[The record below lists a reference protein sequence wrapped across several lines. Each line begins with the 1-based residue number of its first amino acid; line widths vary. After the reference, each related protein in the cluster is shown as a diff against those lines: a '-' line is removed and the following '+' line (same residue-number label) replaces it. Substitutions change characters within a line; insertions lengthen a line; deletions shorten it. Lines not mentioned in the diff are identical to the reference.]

1 MFNELDEELKQM
13 DEIEKHTNRK
23 VEKALS
29 LSDPIQSMPKEKFLV
44 IRENTSLEVTLDKL
58 QQYHLG
64 CVVIEED
71 DKVTGIFTERDVL
84 MKVLGNRLDFTTEFV
99 KEYMTKNPHRLQMD
113 DPLAYALNLMVDGG
127 FRHVPI
133 VDDHDKTVGLI
144 SMQDVVNHLG
154 NFFYDE
160 VMNLPPIPLRKQTRR
175 EGG

>member
-1 MFNELDEELKQM
+1 MFNEIDEELKQM

-29 LSDPIQSMPKEKFLV
+29 LTDPIQSMPKEKFLV
-44 IRENTSLEVTLDKL
+44 INENASLEVTIDKL

-64 CVVIEED
+64 CIVIEEEN
-71 DKVTGIFTERDVL
+71 KVTGIFTERDVL
-84 MKVLGNRLDFTTEFV
+84 MKVLGKRLDFKLETIND
-99 KEYMTKNPHRLQMD
+99 YMTKNPHRLQMD

-133 VDDHDKTVGLI
+133 VDDNDKTVGLI

-160 VMNLPPIPLRKQTRR
+160 VMNLPPKPLRKQNRR